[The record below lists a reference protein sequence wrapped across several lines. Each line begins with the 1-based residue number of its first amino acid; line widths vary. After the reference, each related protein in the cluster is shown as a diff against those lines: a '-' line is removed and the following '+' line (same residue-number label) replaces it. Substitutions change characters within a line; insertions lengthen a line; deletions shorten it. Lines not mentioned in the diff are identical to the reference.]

1 MRRVSI
7 VLGRRTPAVGKYF
20 VYTLQPIDLRRRH
33 LLGRRVFVAWNT
45 RTAPVAVFV
54 ATGRRSGDGWWP
66 STQRLAVRLIDA
78 AAQLSDT
85 GRCAV
90 AGEQQGVKLT
100 PAERFTRKL
109 LG

>member
-1 MRRVSI
+1 M
-7 VLGRRTPAVGKYF
+7 
-20 VYTLQPIDLRRRH
+20 RH

-45 RTAPVAVFV
+45 RTAPVSVFV

-66 STQRLAVRLIDA
+66 STQRLAVRLIVA

-109 LG
+109 LGGSVRRCQQPAGGELINH